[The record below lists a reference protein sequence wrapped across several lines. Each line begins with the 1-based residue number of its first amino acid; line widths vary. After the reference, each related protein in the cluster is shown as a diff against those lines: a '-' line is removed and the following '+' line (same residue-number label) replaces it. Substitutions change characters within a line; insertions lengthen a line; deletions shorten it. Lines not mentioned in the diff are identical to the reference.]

1 MRTRTIAVNGQ
12 TIELLDVRNAAVLE
26 SWRHQDLIEFQRP
39 FHEADGLGTDV
50 ARTLWDHVVTR
61 PKFDAMIPSDT
72 PAASALSTIRD
83 VVAPTIIPIIG
94 RAVINPVF
102 PQAPNSHR
110 LSLNFANTRSFA
122 DLLENPV
129 SALIT
134 SKDWHSQFIQVIRYI
149 GQLDYQTGRDIA
161 VLRGGGLVVRN
172 VRRAGFPVIAGSDE
186 FSDYRP
192 YIPDFRRGTG
202 RRATPDSPRLMFLPI
217 WVRHRAIHPEN

>member
-26 SWRHQDLIEFQRP
+26 SWCHQDLIEFQRP
-39 FHEADGLGTDV
+39 FHEEDGLGTDV

-61 PKFDAMIPSDT
+61 PKFNAMIPSDT

-83 VVAPTIIPIIG
+83 VVAPTIMPIIG

-102 PQAPNSHR
+102 PQAPNGHR

-134 SKDWHSQFIQVIRYI
+134 PKDWHSQFIQVIRYI
-149 GQLDYQTGRDIA
+149 GQLDYQTGATLRRFAAA
-161 VLRGGGLVVRN
+161 VWWSGMFDALV
-172 VRRAGFPVIAGSDE
+172 FP
-186 FSDYRP
+186 
-192 YIPDFRRGTG
+192 
-202 RRATPDSPRLMFLPI
+202 
-217 WVRHRAIHPEN
+217 